1 MMTNK
6 NNEIIS
12 KAKSWQQK
20 NKSSTAKLGFW
31 STAWVL
37 SMALTNFGPRFIW
50 DLNISLTGIAV
61 LLNLALGLKMVLANI
76 AHIKALD
83 EMQQRIQLNAMGITL
98 GLSLVVG
105 LTYSNLDVLELIT
118 FHADIAHLVIFMG
131 LTHIIAIFI
140 GNRKYQ

>member
-1 MMTNK
+1 MTDN
-6 NNEIIS
+6 NNEITS

-20 NKSSTAKLGFW
+20 NKSNNAKLRFW
-31 STAWVL
+31 TALWVL

-50 DLNISLTGIAV
+50 DLNITLTVIAV
-61 LLNLALGLKMVLANI
+61 LLNLVLGLKMVLANI
-76 AHIKALD
+76 EHIKALD

-105 LTYSNLDVLELIT
+105 LTYSNLDVLDLIT
-118 FHADIAHLVIFMG
+118 FHAEISHLVIFMG
-131 LTHIIAIFI
+131 LAHITAIFI